1 MKILKEFI
9 IIIKDREDSVSIEP
23 NGYSD
28 PNKDLKMK
36 VFFLSFQGG
45 LLDGL
50 EMLFISTVALMRYNL
65 IHEARQIFLFQK
77 RKRED
82 FPQRRGSNLEGQTCI
97 LPTMKERIKNMIE
110 EEQNQ

>member
-1 MKILKEFI
+1 MKTLKEFV

-28 PNKDLKMK
+28 PNKDLMMK
-36 VFFLSFQGG
+36 IFFLSFQGG
-45 LLDGL
+45 LLVGL
-50 EMLFISTVALMRYNL
+50 EKLFISIVALMC
-65 IHEARQIFLFQK
+65 QIFLLQK

-97 LPTMKERIKNMIE
+97 LTTMKERIKNMIE